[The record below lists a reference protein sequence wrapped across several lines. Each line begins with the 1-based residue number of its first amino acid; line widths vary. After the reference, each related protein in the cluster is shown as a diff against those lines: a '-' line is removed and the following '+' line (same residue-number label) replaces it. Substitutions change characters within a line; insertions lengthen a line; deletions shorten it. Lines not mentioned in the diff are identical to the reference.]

1 MTSDG
6 KLNENV
12 KERYNKGLGIVNQ
25 ILAILKE
32 FFFGPFYFEMALMF
46 RQSMLINGILCNFEV
61 LNGFTKA
68 HIETIEALDKNFM
81 RRIFQ
86 CPISTPVESYYIEAD
101 VIPLR
106 FVIMWRRIMYYN
118 TFDIATKER

>member
-1 MTSDG
+1 
-6 KLNENV
+6 
-12 KERYNKGLGIVNQ
+12 
-25 ILAILKE
+25 
-32 FFFGPFYFEMALMF
+32 MALMF

-61 LNGFTKA
+61 LYGITKA
-68 HIETIEALDKNFM
+68 HIETIEAVDKNFM

-106 FVIMWRRIMYYN
+106 FVIMGRRIMYYH
-118 TFDIATKER
+118 TLLQKKDEE